1 MRITRSGTIG
11 VSPRSMQIKVIAMT
25 ATTTQTTPPRSRFT
39 RWVTAQFRALWHA
52 QAELAAAGGGYFL
65 V

>member
-1 MRITRSGTIG
+1 M
-11 VSPRSMQIKVIAMT
+11 KVTAMPT
-25 ATTTQTTPPRSRFT
+25 TTTTPTTPTTPTTQTAPPRSWFT
-39 RWVTAQFRALWHA
+39 RWVTAPCRAFWHA